1 MKKLGLIAMLMLV
14 AGSTFANEA
23 AATATAGGETYLK
36 YFAYFLAVSIAAFGG
51 TTGQSRAA
59 AAALEG
65 IARNPNAADK
75 VFTPMLLSYA
85 FMESLVIFTLISVY
99 LIG

>member
-1 MKKLGLIAMLMLV
+1 MRKLGLIAMLMLV
-14 AGSTFANEA
+14 AGSAFASEA
-23 AATATAGGETYLK
+23 AGAGETNLK
-36 YFAYFLAVSIAAFGG
+36 YFAYFFAVAIAAYGG

-75 VFTPMLLSYA
+75 VFTPMILSFA
-85 FMESLVIFTLISVY
+85 FMESLVIFTLISKFF
-99 LIG
+99 IG